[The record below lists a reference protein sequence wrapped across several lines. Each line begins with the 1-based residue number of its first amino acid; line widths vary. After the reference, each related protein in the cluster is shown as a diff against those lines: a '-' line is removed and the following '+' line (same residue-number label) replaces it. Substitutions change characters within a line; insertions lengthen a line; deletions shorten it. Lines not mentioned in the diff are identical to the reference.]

1 MAKKITYILLAVLLL
16 ATGAYL
22 NYQWM
27 NSSDKSSTQVEA
39 SVLLERVKE
48 VCQLVT
54 VEGAFSE
61 IYRETNLKE
70 VTLYLPIPTRWN
82 FSKNALL
89 KVEGK
94 VLVGYDMEQV
104 SITIDSLNK
113 TITLNNLPQAEILAI
128 DHSIQYLNL
137 EESFFNEFSAA
148 DYTQLNKNAKAILR
162 KKAHES
168 ELLKKASEQGLEL
181 IDAIDFMAQAIGWQ
195 VVYQM
200 PLEELPP
207 KLLD

>member
-1 MAKKITYILLAVLLL
+1 MSKKIIYILLAILLL
-16 ATGAYL
+16 AAGAYL

-104 SITIDSLNK
+104 SITVDSLNK

>member
-1 MAKKITYILLAVLLL
+1 MSKKIIYILLAVLLL
-16 ATGAYL
+16 AAGAYL

-104 SITIDSLNK
+104 SITVDSLNK